1 MGKSNG
7 PTVFCTDSEITRTSV
22 PVSVLL
28 TVTIINQLWGSGWNG
43 IQSNDTYLC
52 ASSDVVGS
60 VHHDPQR
67 LEREHT
73 QVAGT
78 HRGLETNNNVHS

>member
-1 MGKSNG
+1 M
-7 PTVFCTDSEITRTSV
+7 FCTDGETTRTSA

-28 TVTIINQLWGSGWNG
+28 TSVGQWLEWESLMALLYRRWD
-43 IQSNDTYLC
+43 DTYLC

-78 HRGLETNNNVHS
+78 HRGLETNTKYIL